1 MLMPEDSCVAMFPEA
16 NRGISPRFD
25 DLVRIM
31 DGLIFFFNLGRSQP
45 RSDELGS
52 SSKTKFKVLT
62 VHCSA
67 NHLLRIKDGR
77 TTLNSSHRSS
87 CKLRSTP
94 EAMHRHKGCSSCK
107 SLQAVTDFL
116 SFFLSKTSS

>member
-94 EAMHRHKGCSSCK
+94 EARGVFVVQIVAGCHR
-107 SLQAVTDFL
+107 F